1 MEIMEAPDPK
11 WINLRR
17 TNAEIAKELGM
28 SVSDF
33 SKCLNGKLENK
44 RSKTPKRFT
53 EEQKVRLEAI
63 RLSEIQ
69 MLELNNDV
77 AFL

>member
-1 MEIMEAPDPK
+1 MNIPDPK

-28 SVSDF
+28 TANDF
-33 SKCLNGKLENK
+33 SKCLNKTLVNK
-44 RSKTPKRFT
+44 KSKSPRDFT
-53 EEQKVRLEAI
+53 EDQKIKLEAI

-69 MLELNNDV
+69 MLELNSDV
-77 AFL
+77 DFL